1 MAIHRIAYVVSG
13 EVFNVMKYDRAFDES
28 DYVARLLDLIEADA
42 QM

>member
-13 EVFNVMKYDRAFDES
+13 EVFNVMKYDCAYDES
-28 DYVARLLDLIEADA
+28 GYVARLLDLIEADA